1 MEWAEL
7 QKFLPGLVMLLVVTA
22 IFWFVVIR
30 PTKKSQAEHKELI
43 ENLVPGDE
51 IVTVGGIYGT
61 VRRVHEDS
69 FELEVTDGHIMTFDR
84 RAARKLQNEDE
95 D

>member
-1 MEWAEL
+1 M
-7 QKFLPGLVMLLVVTA
+7 LPGLAMLVVLTA

-43 ENLVPGDE
+43 KNLVPGDD

-61 VRRVHEDS
+61 VQRVHEDS
-69 FELEVTDGHIMTFDR
+69 FEMEVANGMVMTFDR
-84 RAARKLQNEDE
+84 RAARKLQGEDE